1 MTTAKK
7 LLLIFEY
14 SEKALKP
21 LVELPIFSK
30 LDYCN
35 NLFVDLPQYYIRRMV
50 DFKDVAPAS

>member
-14 SEKALKP
+14 SEKALKQ
-21 LVELPIFSK
+21 LVELPCFSK

-35 NLFVDLPQYYIRRMV
+35 NLFVDLPQYYIRRMI
-50 DFKDVAPAS
+50 DFKDVVPAS